1 MPTDVRATELAP
13 FGSSDIE
20 GTPELIPLH
29 RPLVAKQGAPEL
41 SLLRAVV
48 TVHPSQCTRRLP
60 STSEMHAKRA
70 ESSGILSPSDEI
82 SSYHESYEDDPLI
95 PLDPRAAE
103 KRLLRKLDGRI
114 LPITCILYLF
124 ACESFVVWNRLHP
137 I

>member
-1 MPTDVRATELAP
+1 
-13 FGSSDIE
+13 
-20 GTPELIPLH
+20 
-29 RPLVAKQGAPEL
+29 
-41 SLLRAVV
+41 
-48 TVHPSQCTRRLP
+48 
-60 STSEMHAKRA
+60 MHAKRA

-124 ACESFVVWNRLHP
+124 ACESFVV
-137 I
+137 